1 MLFIYQVAI
10 YSEGDYEALSP
21 LEPNLI
27 GISAST
33 SHILLNR

>member
-10 YSEGDYEALSP
+10 YSEDDYEALSP
-21 LEPNLI
+21 LEPIVI

-33 SHILLNR
+33 CHILFNR